1 MKVGTFR
8 KFDDD
13 RWGTET
19 FSDQLKSQTLCD
31 MAVIDTIQW
40 VSMEEVWLFNVASLF
55 NSMLCP
61 LMTVYTW
68 LMAWWYIL
76 DPNCTKLGVTQV
88 WDLNFFFM
96 SNSMNEILHETNP
109 LFFNFG
115 LFFFW
120 QSYECLFPEN
130 CIKTFQISF
139 YWCHLTLDYR

>member
-1 MKVGTFR
+1 MGGRNLQWPIKVTN
-8 KFDDD
+8 
-13 RWGTET
+13 
-19 FSDQLKSQTLCD
+19 TLWHGCYRHYS
-31 MAVIDTIQW
+31 
-40 VSMEEVWLFNVASLF
+40 VSFYGRGMTVQCCLTVQFNVV
-55 NSMLCP
+55 P
-61 LMTVYTW
+61 HLMTVYTW